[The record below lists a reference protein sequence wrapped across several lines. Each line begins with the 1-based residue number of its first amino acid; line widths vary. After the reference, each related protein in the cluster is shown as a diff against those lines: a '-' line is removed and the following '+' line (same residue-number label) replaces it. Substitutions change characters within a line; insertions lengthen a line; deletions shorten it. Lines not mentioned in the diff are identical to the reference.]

1 MININ
6 DIELETGLKII
17 SGLTALIAL
26 IQRIWEGFS
35 NLKKKQALKIDLEI
49 LDLAKKLETLDFDLI
64 EKNLSD
70 RMSKMYIDTSAKID
84 NFRNFLIGMVLFLGF
99 SWWSIDMFGDQK
111 VFNPWII
118 LTGFMSAIGLALMF
132 DRDRNKGKKSSS
144 DSPFFVFEISKKSDF
159 VLGFVIFTIFGL
171 ISWAILLKSSGFS
184 FWIVLTGAFT
194 LLGLGM
200 IISEMSIKI
209 KK

>member
-1 MININ
+1 MINFS
-6 DIELETGLKII
+6 DIELEIGLKII

-26 IQRIWEGFS
+26 ILRIWEGFS
-35 NLKKKQALKIDLEI
+35 YSWKKQALKIDLEI
-49 LDLAKKLETLDFDLI
+49 LDLAKNNETLDSDLI
-64 EKNLSD
+64 VKNLTD
-70 RMSKMYIDTSAKID
+70 RISKMYVNASSKND

-99 SWWSIDMFGDQK
+99 SWWSIDLLGTHK
-111 VFNPWII
+111 LFNPWII
-118 LTGFMSAIGLALMF
+118 LTGFMAVIGLALMF
-132 DRDRNKGKKSSS
+132 VRDNKKSKESLS

-171 ISWAILLKSSGFS
+171 ISWAIILKSAGFS
-184 FWIVLTGAFT
+184 FWIVLTGVFT

-200 IISEMSIKI
+200 IISEIRIRI